1 MDSGIGLAI
10 PIVVFFVMTIVGL
23 DLTPPDFRQVARRPG
38 LVLGLTLAQSLL
50 IPLVAL
56 SLVQGL
62 GLKPTVAVGL
72 LLLAVCPGGGIS
84 NYYTYLARANTALSI
99 VLTCTSSLA
108 ALATMPTLLVLLSW
122 LMPGA
127 LTFHA
132 PLGSLL
138 GQLLLLM
145 TFPVLLGMGVRHL
158 APSFTQRNCS
168 VFRRL
173 SVVAIAGLVV
183 LVVSQGA
190 QDFAR
195 DWLEGSLASALLV
208 CGSTAAGYGVATLFS
223 LGISDRLTVLIEF
236 GVRNA
241 ALPTAMAVS
250 LLHQFDL
257 AVMMAIYFLTQ
268 VPLVFLSISLYRLA
282 AARRSGLMEV
292 KLQQP

>member
-1 MDSGIGLAI
+1 MDSGISLAI

-108 ALATMPTLLVLLSW
+108 ALATMPALLVLLSW

-268 VPLVFLSISLYRLA
+268 VPLIFLSISLYRLA
-282 AARRSGLMEV
+282 GARRSGLMEV

>member
-1 MDSGIGLAI
+1 MTSAISLAI

-23 DLTPPDFRQVARRPG
+23 DLTPADFRQVARRPG

-62 GLKPTVAVGL
+62 SLKPTVAVGL

-84 NYYTYLARANTALSI
+84 NYYTYLARASTALSI
-99 VLTCTSSLA
+99 ALTCASSLA
-108 ALATMPTLLVLLSW
+108 AAATLPALLALLVWFVPDHQSLQV
-122 LMPGA
+122 
-127 LTFHA
+127 
-132 PLGSLL
+132 PLGALL

-145 TFPVLLGMGVRHL
+145 TVPVLLGMGVRYL
-158 APSFTQRNCS
+158 APSFTQRNS
-168 VFRRL
+168 SRFRRL
-173 SVVAIAGLVV
+173 GVVAVAGLVV

-190 QDFAR
+190 QSFAR
-195 DWLEGSLASALLV
+195 DWSEGALASALLV
-208 CGSTAAGYGVATLFS
+208 LASMAVGYAVAAVFALS
-223 LGISDRLTVLIEF
+223 ANDRLTVLIEF

-268 VPLVFLSISLYRLA
+268 VPLMFLSISLYRLA